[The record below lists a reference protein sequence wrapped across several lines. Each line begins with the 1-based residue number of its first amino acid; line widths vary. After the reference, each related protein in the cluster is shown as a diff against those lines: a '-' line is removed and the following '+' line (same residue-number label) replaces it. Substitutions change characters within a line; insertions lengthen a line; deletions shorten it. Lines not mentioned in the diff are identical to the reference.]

1 MSSSTIT
8 AAVIISRS
16 EQMQDACADMYREL
30 ATRFSEQAEDLTAF
44 AKRCE
49 RNKVQ
54 IVRTYQETVSDALE
68 TNFAFADL
76 ALPEALD
83 TQGAL
88 RADDWTKAA
97 AEAIAI
103 EETIITFYQQVA
115 EACESL
121 LATIPSAY
129 RRVIKARQRRI
140 KTLGEL

>member
-16 EQMQDACADMYREL
+16 EAMQDACAEMYRQL
-30 ATRFSEQAEDLTAF
+30 ADRFAAQAEDLIAF
-44 AKRCE
+44 AERCE

-68 TNFAFADL
+68 TNFAFEGL
-76 ALPEALD
+76 VLPEPLD

-88 RADDWTKAA
+88 KADDWQTAA
-97 AEAIAI
+97 SEAVAI
-103 EETIITFYQQVA
+103 EETVIAFYDQVA
-115 EACESL
+115 EASESL

-140 KTLGEL
+140 RTMQKL